1 MGVTED
7 LADEL
12 ALKVIKYVDASGDD
26 GVISEIVGIL
36 GATSQSA
43 EEAFLT
49 SMRVRRANMAARAH
63 LLNRVKKFQKA
74 GGRRRRGQGRAR
86 NLTAIAIRTGDPRQ
100 AG

>member
-12 ALKVIKYVDASGDD
+12 ARDVIKAIEATGDED
-26 GVISEIVGIL
+26 IVGEITKVL
-36 GATSQSA
+36 GASSQTA

-49 SMRVRRANMAARAH
+49 ALRVRRANLKARA
-63 LLNRVKKFQKA
+63 LLAERLRKFKAAKDAAVGKA
-74 GGRRRRGQGRAR
+74 G
-86 NLTAIAIRTGDPRQ
+86 

>member
-26 GVISEIVGIL
+26 GVISEIVKIL

-49 SMRVRRANMAARAH
+49 SMRVRRANMSARA
-63 LLNRVKKFQKA
+63 LLVERVKKWQAQEAK
-74 GGRRRRGQGRAR
+74 
-86 NLTAIAIRTGDPRQ
+86 TDTPKGDD
-100 AG
+100 GD

>member
-12 ALKVIKYVDASGDD
+12 AQQLIKYIDASGDEK
-26 GVISEIVGIL
+26 IELEITNIL

-49 SMRVRRANMAARAH
+49 SMRVRRANIAARA
-63 LLNRVKKFQKA
+63 LLLERVKAFKA
-74 GGRRRRGQGRAR
+74 KQEGGVTQAE
-86 NLTAIAIRTGDPRQ
+86 NATSSSDPTPD
-100 AG
+100 